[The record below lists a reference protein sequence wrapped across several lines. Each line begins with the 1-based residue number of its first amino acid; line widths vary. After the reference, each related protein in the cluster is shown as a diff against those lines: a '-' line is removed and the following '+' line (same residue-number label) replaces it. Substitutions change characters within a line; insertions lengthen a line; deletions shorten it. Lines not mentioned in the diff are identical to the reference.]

1 MSWSWAIRI
10 DYKQI
15 GALDI
20 NSCKAVV
27 KTSGVEFESLNFLEL
42 SNISEVMF
50 QTGEFTKGLRK
61 VAYLKIG
68 GCEELTSSLK
78 NEDRVLQHLISLDR
92 LVIEGNSSLLEKLGK
107 EAEELLQ
114 LQILTCKLKYLR
126 LYECAILSKV
136 PEGLHHLTALQD
148 LQTI

>member
-1 MSWSWAIRI
+1 MRIR
-10 DYKQI
+10 
-15 GALDI
+15 
-20 NSCKAVV
+20 VW
-27 KTSGVEFESLNFLEL
+27 
-42 SNISEVMF
+42 
-50 QTGEFTKGLRK
+50 
-61 VAYLKIG
+61 
-68 GCEELTSSLK
+68 
-78 NEDRVLQHLISLDR
+78 QHLISLDR

-126 LYECAILSKV
+126 LCECASLSKV